1 MKLSKN
7 FSLSEMIRTSAPYEN
22 YPQVHERI
30 ALKQLVDNVLQP
42 LRDMYGKP
50 IRVNSGYR
58 SPVVNRHVGGAP
70 KSQHTKGQAADITA
84 GSKQENKV
92 MFDLIREHLPFDQ
105 LITEYDYQ
113 WIHVSYVALKD
124 VNRKQILSLP

>member
-1 MKLSKN
+1 MQLSKH
-7 FSLSEMIRTSAPYEN
+7 FTLSELTRTNAPYEN

-42 LRDMYGKP
+42 LRDVYGKP

-58 SPVVNRHVGGAP
+58 SPVVNRYVKGAAS
-70 KSQHTKGQAADITA
+70 SQHLKGQAADITA
-84 GSKQENKV
+84 GSKEENKV
-92 MFDLIREHLPFDQ
+92 LFELIAKHLPFDQ
-105 LITEYDYQ
+105 LINEYDYQ

-124 VNRKQILSLP
+124 VNRKQILHLP